1 MEEALGNEPGIQ
13 VIDPQDPESKTES
26 LPEQVFVVGKK
37 ASELDAIF
45 QGQSDAVT
53 ADPSKKFV
61 RHVHYALVEC
71 DTELQRIPL
80 DALTLGLKVRAS
92 DDDPSE
98 LHEFF
103 IFSLLL
109 ATGTLSRSTID
120 VGADCTVDPQVVLD
134 EAETQSLNVRLML
147 PNNPSTIESVETYI
161 DRLERYSALWLANS
175 HASFSLTPLDGY
187 LEYKFA
193 VAIGHTPK
201 DITNNHEMKLLFT
214 DEVPLEVMDHIKARL
229 DVVIQRELG
238 GDEFF
243 VAEMQKL
250 GGAIQLKE
258 AEMRAAR
265 SRMLEEELDSRVPVP
280 NLVRATKVMTGLSL
294 VDACGFIYELKNA
307 VHTVLDKYLPKVE
320 GEGGDEYTS
329 SAAQKEFA
337 KNLIATLASGFGSPE
352 ALVAAWESLRTKSQ
366 LNQLVDIDRGV
377 AAPSE
382 GALRA
387 AQTLG
392 VDGKVAALAAAE
404 FVGIIGSVLKVG
416 GAITDIGLERPKPVP
431 EPASANAVSSNIIA
445 VG

>member
-1 MEEALGNEPGIQ
+1 MHETVGNEPGVQ
-13 VIDPQDPESKTES
+13 VVEPQHPETDVEN

-45 QGQSDAVT
+45 QSQSEAIS
-53 ADPSKKFV
+53 ADPTKKYV

-92 DDDPSE
+92 DDEPAE

-120 VGADCTVDPQVVLD
+120 VGPDCTVDPQVVLE
-134 EAETQSLNVRLML
+134 EAEAQSLNVRLML
-147 PNNPSTIESVETYI
+147 PSDSSTVEAVECYIE
-161 DRLERYSALWLANS
+161 RLERYSVLWLSNK

-193 VAIGHTPK
+193 VALGHTPQN
-201 DITNNHEMKLLFT
+201 ITSNHEMKLLFT

-229 DVVIQRELG
+229 DVVIQEELG

-258 AEMRAAR
+258 SEMRAAR
-265 SRMLEEELDSRVPVP
+265 IRMLEEELDARVPVP

-294 VDACGFIYELKNA
+294 VDACGLVYELKNA
-307 VHTVLDKYLPKVE
+307 VHTVLDKYLPKAE
-320 GEGGDEYTS
+320 GEAGDEYTS
-329 SAAQKEFA
+329 SVAQKDFA
-337 KNLIATLASGFGSPE
+337 KNLIGALASGFGSPE
-352 ALVAAWESLRTKSQ
+352 ALVGAWESLRTKSQ
-366 LNQLVDIDRGV
+366 LNQLVDLDRDV
-377 AAPSE
+377 AAPSAS
-382 GALRA
+382 ALRVA
-387 AQTLG
+387 ETLG
-392 VDGKVAALAAAE
+392 VDGKVAALATAE
-404 FVGIIGSVLKVG
+404 FVGIIGSILKVG
-416 GAITDIGLERPKPVP
+416 GAISEIGLERPVPVP
-431 EPASANAVSSNIIA
+431 EPEASPAENNIIIA
-445 VG
+445 VS